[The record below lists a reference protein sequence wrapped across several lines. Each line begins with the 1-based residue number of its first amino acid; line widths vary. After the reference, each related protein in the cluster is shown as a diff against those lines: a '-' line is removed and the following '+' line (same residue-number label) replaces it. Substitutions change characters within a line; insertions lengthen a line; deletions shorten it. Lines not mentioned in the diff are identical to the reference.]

1 MAPTEMIGLVMTA
14 LQAVIFYAIMAAVIW
29 KVLAIE
35 KQLRELKNL
44 LERIRL
50 LLEQR
55 S

>member
-29 KVLAIE
+29 KVLSIE
-35 KQLRELKNL
+35 KQVREVKNL
-44 LERIRL
+44 LEQIRF
-50 LLEQR
+50 LLEHR